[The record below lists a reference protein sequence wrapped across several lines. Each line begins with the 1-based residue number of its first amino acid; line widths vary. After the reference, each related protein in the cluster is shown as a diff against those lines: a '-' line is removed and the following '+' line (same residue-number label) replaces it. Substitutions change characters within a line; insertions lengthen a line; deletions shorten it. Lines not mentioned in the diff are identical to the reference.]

1 MLAQG
6 SRPVSLVPASLVGAM
21 EAHMRQLIP
30 LVSITLLSGPLLA
43 QQQPA
48 ELPATVVV
56 GKKDPSVK
64 ATTAGVGSLGDAPLL
79 DTPAAVS
86 VFTRALLDAQHA
98 TILTQAV
105 LNDPSVAESYAPAG
119 YYVNVN
125 IRGFELDMFNS
136 YRINGR

>member
-6 SRPVSLVPASLVGAM
+6 SRRSRNSFLGWRNGGS
-21 EAHMRQLIP
+21 MRQLIP
-30 LVSITLLSGPLLA
+30 LCIIATAAGPVLG
-43 QQQPA
+43 QEQPTQ
-48 ELPATVVV
+48 LPSTVVV

-64 ATTAGVGSLGDAPLL
+64 ANTAQVGSLGEAPLL

-98 TILTQAV
+98 TLLTHAV